1 MMNQNR
7 INNKQIL
14 SAEEMKNK
22 MIKINNSFNN
32 YIKSLTKDFDE
43 DPNSYKN
50 SCKYSSELIDEFN
63 QFYDNFNLLREE
75 LITKN
80 NQNPQNINMEPKER
94 ETVVI
99 DNIIVKDLKDS
110 FTKKNINLANS
121 INENRNRLSKINDD
135 LNKILGPF
143 AKK

>member
-14 SAEEMKNK
+14 TAEEMKNK
-22 MIKINNSFNN
+22 IIKINNSFNN

-50 SCKYSSELIDEFN
+50 SCKFSSDLIDEFN

-75 LITKN
+75 VLNKN
-80 NQNPQNINMEPKER
+80 NQNPQNNNIEPNER
-94 ETVVI
+94 ETLVI
-99 DNIIVKDLKDS
+99 DNFIVKDLKES
-110 FTKKNINLANS
+110 FTKKNINLTNS
-121 INENRNRLSKINDD
+121 INENRIRIAKINDD
-135 LNKILGPF
+135 LNKILAPF
-143 AKK
+143 TKK

>member
-1 MMNQNR
+1 MNQNR

-22 MIKINNSFNN
+22 IIRINNSFNN

-63 QFYDNFNLLREE
+63 QFYENFNLLRKKI
-75 LITKN
+75 LNKN
-80 NQNPQNINMEPKER
+80 NQNPQNNNMEPKER
-94 ETVVI
+94 KNLII
-99 DNIIVKDLKDS
+99 DNIIVKDLKES

-121 INENRNRLSKINDD
+121 INENKNKNDKINEE
-135 LNKILGPF
+135 LNKILVPF
-143 AKK
+143 SKK

>member
-14 SAEEMKNK
+14 SPEEMKNK
-22 MIKINNSFNN
+22 IIKINNSFNN

-50 SCKYSSELIDEFN
+50 SCKFSSDLIDEFN

-75 LITKN
+75 VLNKN
-80 NQNPQNINMEPKER
+80 NQNPQNNIIEPKER
-94 ETVVI
+94 EILII
-99 DNIIVKDLKDS
+99 DNIIVKDLKES
-110 FTKKNINLANS
+110 FIKKNINLTNS
-121 INENRNRLSKINDD
+121 INENKNRIAKINDD
-135 LNKILGPF
+135 LNKIMGPST
-143 AKK
+143 KK

>member
-1 MMNQNR
+1 MNQNR

-22 MIKINNSFNN
+22 IIKINNSFNN

-43 DPNSYKN
+43 DPNSYKS

-63 QFYDNFNLLREE
+63 QFYENFNLLREE
-75 LITKN
+75 VLSKN
-80 NQNPQNINMEPKER
+80 NQYPQNNNMEPKER

-99 DNIIVKDLKDS
+99 DNIIVKDLKES
-110 FTKKNINLANS
+110 FAKKVINLKNS
-121 INENRNRLSKINDD
+121 INDNNNRIDKINDD
-135 LNKILGPF
+135 LIKILGPS